1 MRGTALAA
9 STDGGFLLPE
19 LPLSIVKTRLLLLVL
34 VVLVVLV
41 LVIVSRHEG
50 LNRPVVT
57 LNQRLVNATGLLVRL
72 EICSAALGSLTAL
85 VGPAN
90 HVDAVIERVLHHA
103 HWLLVIIR
111 MIATARLHL
120 RRLLLVVGGSVREE
134 CFVDLEQSPLI
145 VHKEIQDVRLILAG
159 EVSDFYTILCELSQ
173 SKQTLLKLLG
183 FF

>member
-1 MRGTALAA
+1 M
-9 STDGGFLLPE
+9 LPE

-34 VVLVVLV
+34 VLVLVVV
-41 LVIVSRHEG
+41 PRHEG

-57 LNQRLVNATGLLVRL
+57 LNQRLVNATGLVRL
-72 EICSAALGSLTAL
+72 EICSTALGSLTAL

-103 HWLLVIIR
+103 NWLLVIIR

-173 SKQTLLKLLG
+173 S
-183 FF
+183 